1 MTAPVSLPLLPLQRI
16 SPSRFTALKECALRE
31 VWRAA
36 KQPAPLPSSPAAQLG
51 TVIHQLLAEAGSGR
65 LADGATAKLEQ
76 RWSELVQA
84 VEASLQQSPLEKS
97 LLPLQRT
104 VPDFEVRRLRAWR
117 KAAELAQ
124 TATTPA
130 RTSSHGA
137 ALEKTRFSFEVWV
150 ETADGSVGGAID
162 HILETADGAVLRD
175 YKSGQLLQPAEPHGK
190 ATLKE
195 EYQTQLK
202 LYAALFHSRFGRWP
216 VRLEVVPLQGDA
228 HVVDFSPSECGEL
241 LAEAT
246 NVLQQTNAVI
256 LQNPATGFEML
267 AAPSPG
273 ACRYC
278 SFRSACPAYH
288 QTRQQQVD
296 QSWPQD
302 LWGRVTQINQLG
314 NGRFSLRLTAANQL
328 SSLVQIRSLTPDFA
342 RYPGLRNLQAED
354 AIAVYNLRKSDSAAT
369 FAETVTTALYP
380 LAVATRP

>member
-31 VWRAA
+31 IWRAT
-36 KQPAPLPSSPAAQLG
+36 KQPALLPSSPAAQLG

-65 LADGATAKLEQ
+65 LADGATAELEQ

-104 VPDFEVRRLRAWR
+104 VPDFEVRRRRAWR

-124 TATTPA
+124 TATTPV
-130 RTSSHGA
+130 RTGGKS
-137 ALEKTRFSFEVWV
+137 RFAFEVWV

-162 HILETADGAVLRD
+162 HVLETAGGAVLRD

-202 LYAALFHSRFGRWP
+202 LYAALFHARFGRWP
-216 VRLEVVPLQGDA
+216 VRLEIMPLQGDA
-228 HVVDFSPSECGEL
+228 HAVELSPSECSEL

-246 NVLQQTNAVI
+246 RMRQQINAAI
-256 LQNPATGFEML
+256 LRNSATGFEAL
-267 AAPSPG
+267 AAPSPK

-278 SFRSACPAYH
+278 SFRPACPAYH
-288 QTRQQQVD
+288 QTRQQQLD

-314 NGRFSLRLTAANQL
+314 NERFSMRLTAASHL

-342 RYPGLRNLQAED
+342 RYPGLRNLKAED
-354 AIAVYNLRKSDSAAT
+354 AIAVYNLRKSDSTAA

-380 LAVATRP
+380 LAVASRP